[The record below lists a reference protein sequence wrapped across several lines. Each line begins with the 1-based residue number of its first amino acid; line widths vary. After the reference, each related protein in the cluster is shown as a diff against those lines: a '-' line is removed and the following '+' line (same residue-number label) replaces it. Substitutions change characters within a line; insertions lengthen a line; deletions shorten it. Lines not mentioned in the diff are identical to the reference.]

1 MGDAFLAM
9 LTGAVQLLLGVMG
22 IYLSLRPPDKRQ
34 HWYWFCAFAIVG
46 SVGVWLTYTLAQHA
60 DVSQRQATQEIHK
73 AQVAATNAN
82 VAATK
87 ANEAATAAQ
96 NETEAARQEARQAQ
110 QSLSELINKRSKE
123 TTKALIQL
131 NTTTESSV
139 KGISRP
145 RRIPVETKARLIAD
159 LSLHKGVVT
168 INAVGGDSESMQ
180 FANDWYDVLSRSGWT
195 ITRGVNVVY
204 SPDAPIGTLI
214 KVRGEPVAAN
224 EQFTVFGDHPAAA
237 LGRAL
242 FAVTAD
248 VIGQREPTL
257 PENATVLDIG
267 MLRRAG
273 N

>member
-1 MGDAFLAM
+1 MSDAFLAM
-9 LTGAVQLLLGVMG
+9 VTGAVQLLLGAMG
-22 IYLSLRPPDKRQ
+22 IYVSLRPPDKRR
-34 HWYWFCAFAIVG
+34 HWYWFCAFLIIGGA
-46 SVGVWLTYTLAQHA
+46 GVWLTYTLAKHA
-60 DVSQRQATQEIHK
+60 DVAQRQATQEIHE

-82 VAATK
+82 GAATK

-110 QSLSELINKRSKE
+110 QSLSELINKRSNE

-139 KGISRP
+139 KGISVP
-145 RRIPVETKARLIAD
+145 RRIPGGMKARLIAD

-168 INAVGGDSESMQ
+168 INSAGGDGESMQ

-195 ITRGVNVVY
+195 ITSDVNVVY
-204 SPDAPIGTLI
+204 SPDAPIGARI
-214 KVRGEPVAAN
+214 KVRGEPIAAN
-224 EQFTVFGDHPAAA
+224 QQFTISGDHPAAA

-242 FAVTAD
+242 LAVTPD
-248 VIGQREPTL
+248 VIGQREPAL

-267 MLRRAG
+267 ILRRAG